1 MTANSSANNPNSLGG
16 RVIYCMAT
24 LCLVVAFLLTFML
37 NSATGTL
44 EGFQFSTEFNH
55 YFENDQ
61 YARLADA
68 LLHGQ
73 LTLDLPVFQELADLA
88 NPYDYDMRAVIVSES
103 VPVFWD
109 HAFYE
114 GSYYCYFGV
123 VPAVLLYMPY
133 QLITG
138 SWLSTPV
145 ALGIIGVLAIMA
157 MSLLVRRLA
166 LRYFAGSVTTLSLL
180 ACLFVVFNGCNY
192 IYLAFVAR
200 FYSVPILSSLL
211 FTALGL
217 WLWLKARRGNHSSLS
232 VPCLALGSACMALN
246 FGCRPQ
252 FMLACFLAFP
262 IFKDEIF
269 VSRRL
274 FSKQSIWQTVAALL
288 PFVIVISPLLWYN
301 YARFGSVLD
310 FGSSY
315 NLTGFDM
322 TEYHQRNLVTL
333 IIMVKYL
340 FQPLALSSAFPFIE
354 PTSIAY
360 LDLGYAPHEPFFG
373 GIFIMKPVLIVAFA
387 FPFLW
392 RSLKKRGL
400 WGFSWLCVLFT
411 VTVLFADTRTA
422 GITERYFSD
431 FGLYIS
437 LVACFVILT
446 LQMRGIAKR
455 PAVRVI
461 FIALF
466 ICAVIF
472 TLVLGTLELVSP
484 LRYDSIAD
492 SNPVLYE
499 QIVAFF

>member
-1 MTANSSANNPNSLGG
+1 MTANTSANNPNSLGG
-16 RVIYCMAT
+16 RIIYVIAT
-24 LCLVVAFLLTFML
+24 LCFVAVFLLTFML
-37 NSATGTL
+37 NSTTGAF
-44 EGFQFSTEFNH
+44 EGFQFSTEFSH

-68 LLHGQ
+68 LLHGRV
-73 LTLDLPVFQELADLA
+73 TLNLPVSRELADLV
-88 NPYDYDMRAVIVSES
+88 NPYDYDARAIIGSES
-103 VPVFWD
+103 APIFWD

-123 VPAVLLYMPY
+123 VPAILLYMPY
-133 QLITG
+133 QLVTG
-138 SWLSTPV
+138 AWLPTPV
-145 ALGIIGVLAIMA
+145 AIGIIGVLAIIA
-157 MSLLVRRLA
+157 TSLLIRRLA

-180 ACLFVVFNGCNY
+180 ACLFVVFSGCNY

-232 VPCLALGSACMALN
+232 IPCLALGSVCMALN

-252 FMLACFLAFP
+252 FMLACFFAFP

-274 FSKQSIWQTVAALL
+274 FSKRSIWQTVAALL
-288 PFVIVISPLLWYN
+288 PLVIVIAPLLWYN
-301 YARFGSVLD
+301 YARFGSVFD
-310 FGSSY
+310 FGSKY

-340 FQPLALSSAFPFIE
+340 FQPLAFSSAFPFIE

-373 GIFIMKPVLIVAFA
+373 GLFIMKPVLLVALA
-387 FPFLW
+387 FPFMR
-392 RSLKKRGL
+392 RSLKERRL
-400 WGFSWLCVLFT
+400 WGLSWLCVLFT
-411 VTVLFADTRTA
+411 VIVLFADTRTA

-431 FGLYIS
+431 FGLYVS
-437 LVACFVILT
+437 LVACFVILA
-446 LQMRGIAKR
+446 LQRRGIAKHPVAR
-455 PAVRVI
+455 GVL
-461 FIALF
+461 IALF
-466 ICAVIF
+466 VCAILI
-472 TLVLGTLELVSP
+472 TAALGALELVSP
-484 LRYDSIAD
+484 LRYDSIAA
-492 SNPVLYE
+492 SNPALYE